1 LFWAFYVLATFGIAS
16 SLSLLAMTGIFMTKI
31 GIVSLGC
38 PRNLVDSE
46 VMLGSLKDEGYEIAD
61 EVGDG
66 VDLFIVNTCSFV
78 RSAREESIDTIIEA
92 AQLKK
97 EGKIGRL
104 MICGCLPQLYGKKL
118 LKNLPEVDSMVGT
131 SDIPKIKD
139 IVKALLKGIPVS
151 SVSKEL
157 NYLYDENSTRFSLTP
172 SHFAYLKISE
182 GCDNLCSYC
191 IIPRLRGKF
200 RSRSIESVVEE
211 AKGLSSSGRMRELNI
226 IGQDTT
232 LFGRDIYGRRKLP
245 ELLKRLA
252 SLRSGVKWIRLL
264 YTHPAHYSGRLI
276 DTLRGEKK
284 ICRYLDL
291 PVQHISDPILK
302 KMNRHTTKKEII
314 GLTEKLRKSIPGLT
328 LRTSVIVGFPGE
340 TDKEFNEL
348 LAFLEDTRFEK
359 LGAFIYS
366 AEEGSKAD
374 KFRRRIP
381 ESVKNRRF
389 DEVMKLQ
396 QKISSDIN
404 KSYMGKTV
412 DVLIDEP
419 VDDGNSKF
427 IGRTEGDA
435 PEVDGCVYVSGKDL
449 KVGEFYRVKI
459 TDTLEYDLVGEA
471 LGAG

>member
-1 LFWAFYVLATFGIAS
+1 
-16 SLSLLAMTGIFMTKI
+16 MTKI

-46 VMLGSLKDEGYEIAD
+46 VMLGSLKKEGYEIAD

-78 RSAREESIDTIIEA
+78 QSAREESVDTIIEA
-92 AQLKK
+92 AQLKR
-97 EGKIGRL
+97 EGKIKRL
-104 MICGCLPQLYGKKL
+104 IVCGCLPQLYSKKL
-118 LKNLPEVDSMVGT
+118 LKSLPEVDSIVGT
-131 SDIPKIKD
+131 SDLPKING
-139 IVKALLKGIPVS
+139 IVKALLKDTPVS

-157 NYLYDENSTRFSLTP
+157 NYLYNENSPRLSLTP
-172 SHFAYLKISE
+172 PHFTYLKISE

-191 IIPRLRGKF
+191 IIPRLRGRF
-200 RSRSIESVVEE
+200 RSRSIESVIEE
-211 AKGLSSSGRMRELNI
+211 AKNLSSSGKIREINI

-232 LFGRDIYGRRKLP
+232 LFGNDIYGRQKLP
-245 ELLKRLA
+245 ELLKRIA

-264 YTHPAHYSGRLI
+264 YTHPAHYSGKLI
-276 DTLRGEKK
+276 NTLRDEKK

-302 KMNRHTTKKEII
+302 RMNRHTTKKEITHLI
-314 GLTEKLRKSIPGLT
+314 KKLKNYIPGLT
-328 LRTSVIVGFPGE
+328 LRTSVIIGFPGE

-366 AEEGSKAD
+366 AEEGSKAC
-374 KFRRRIP
+374 KFPRSVSD
-381 ESVKNRRF
+381 SVKNQRF

-396 QKISSDIN
+396 QKISADIN

-412 DVLIDEP
+412 SVLIDEP
-419 VDDGNSKF
+419 VEGEDDKF
-427 IGRTEGDA
+427 VGRTEGDA
-435 PEVDGCVYVSGKDL
+435 PEVDGCVYVSGKSVR
-449 KVGEFYRVKI
+449 VGEFCKVKI
-459 TDTLEYDLVGEA
+459 TDTLEYDLVGEVA
-471 LGAG
+471 